1 MFRTDGYVTQNNAA
15 WGLARISHNNPG
27 YNNYIYDDSAGSGT
41 CAYVVDSGI
50 DVNHVEFGGRATM
63 VASYIGNNADT
74 CGHGTH
80 VAGTIGGTTYGVAKK
95 TSLYG
100 IKVLAYNANTGRCEG
115 PNDGIIRGL
124 EYVATDAAR
133 RNCPKGVVVN
143 MSLGGDYS
151 QASNDAVAALVRKG
165 FFVAVAAGN
174 GDINQNPID
183 TRYVSPA
190 SEPLACTV
198 AASDSSDRIASFSN
212 YGSAVDI
219 IGPGVGVVSART
231 GGGTVSMSGTS
242 MATPHVAGL
251 GAYMLSF
258 GVGTN
263 GLCQYLQKG
272 ALSNRISGVR
282 SGTKNLLAQNGAY
295 A

>member
-15 WGLARISHNNPG
+15 WGLARISHKNTG
-27 YNNYIYDDSAGSGT
+27 YTNYIYDESAGTGT

-100 IKVLAYNANTGRCEG
+100 IKVLAYNPNNGRCEG

-143 MSLGGDYS
+143 MSLGGGFS

-183 TRYVSPA
+183 ASYVSPA

-212 YGSAVDI
+212 YGAPIDI
-219 IGPGVGVVSART
+219 TGPGVGIVSART

-242 MATPHVAGL
+242 MATPHIAGL

-258 GVGTN
+258 DVGTN
-263 GLCQYLQKG
+263 GLCEYLQRG
-272 ALSNRISGVR
+272 ALSNRVSGVR
-282 SGTKNLLAQNGAY
+282 AGTKNLLAQNGAY